1 MIAQTCSLYGWTPDY
16 VLDGLSF
23 DQILLYHKR
32 GIEFE
37 ETKAKILIATY
48 ASALNP
54 DHETKSKKVEDVEDQ
69 TPDRAAF
76 HRAYGSKI
84 KRA

>member
-1 MIAQTCSLYGWTPDY
+1 MYGWTPDY

-37 ETKAKILIATY
+37 ETKAKILISTY
-48 ASALNP
+48 ATALNP
-54 DHETKSKKVEDVEDQ
+54 DHENKNKKVDDPTNEE
-69 TPDRAAF
+69 PDRAAF
-76 HRAYGSKI
+76 YKAYGSKI